1 MGRDSEFDETKD
13 LIVALLFLLGA
24 LIGVVVLT
32 AGAIALA
39 RRDKD
44 RMRGSGHLGAAMQ
57 NLESL
62 FVESKKH
69 VIEAEQDEH
78 AEADESGEPPVP

>member
-1 MGRDSEFDETKD
+1 MGRDSEFVETKD

-39 RRDKD
+39 RRDRD
-44 RMRGSGHLGAAMQ
+44 RIRGSGHLGAAMQ

-69 VIEAEQDEH
+69 VIEAEREHQD
-78 AEADESGEPPVP
+78 AEESGDPPEK

>member
-1 MGRDSEFDETKD
+1 MQC
-13 LIVALLFLLGA
+13 LIALLFLAAVIVGA
-24 LIGVVVLT
+24 IALT

-39 RRDKD
+39 RRD
-44 RMRGSGHLGAAMQ
+44 RQRIRGSGSLGSAMQ

-62 FVESKKH
+62 FLESKKH

-78 AEADESGEPPVP
+78 AEEDESGEPPEK